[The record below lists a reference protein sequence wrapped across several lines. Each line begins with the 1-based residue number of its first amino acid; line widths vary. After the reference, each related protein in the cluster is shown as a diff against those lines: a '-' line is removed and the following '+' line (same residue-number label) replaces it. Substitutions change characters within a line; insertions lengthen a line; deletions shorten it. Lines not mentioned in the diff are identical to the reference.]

1 MIWKF
6 ILIFIVVTVADF
18 LWAAYISHTASNNVW
33 KASFYAAA
41 IALFGG
47 VITLAYINDW
57 RVIFPAALGAFVGT
71 FLCLKLKI
79 KKG

>member
-6 ILIFIVVTVADF
+6 ILVFVIVTVADF
-18 LWAAYISHTASNNVW
+18 LWAAYISHTAKGNIW

-47 VITLAYINDW
+47 MITLAYINDS
-57 RVIFPAALGAFVGT
+57 RMIIPAVLGAFVGT
-71 FLCLKLKI
+71 YLCLRF
-79 KKG
+79 KKD